1 MEAAYKPEV
10 NDELDTQNFM
20 KFDEVNSPATERTKS
35 GTSRKN
41 LAPKDL
47 SFVGYTYKNFD
58 AVKGLRHSLEMA
70 RTMSLDRSPAEVM
83 PVERISGEAAEAQMV
98 SSMDDP
104 MVI

>member
-1 MEAAYKPEV
+1 
-10 NDELDTQNFM
+10 
-20 KFDEVNSPATERTKS
+20 VNSPAPERTRS
-35 GTSRKN
+35 GLSRKML

-70 RTMSLDRSPAEVM
+70 RTMSLDRSPAEAM
-83 PVERISGEAAEAQMV
+83 PVELISGEAAEAQMV

-104 MVI
+104 MII